1 MQDKLVWVVIH
12 SQEELLAFFDNR
24 HTLAPRKHRSK
35 KPGNFYV
42 LFFAISMW
50 DDNRIK
56 FDECG
61 LIESLHFFVQEG
73 FELCGFRRSL
83 LVISYPLSVLRL
95 NIGDLTCA
103 ASQKRCYQNKILIG

>member
-1 MQDKLVWVVIH
+1 MMQDKLVWVVIH
-12 SQEELLAFFDNR
+12 SQQKVFAFFDNR
-24 HTLAPRKHRSK
+24 HTLAPCKYRSK
-35 KPGNFYV
+35 KTGNFDV

-50 DDNRIK
+50 YDNRIR

-83 LVISYPLSVLRL
+83 SVNRYPFC
-95 NIGDLTCA
+95 D
-103 ASQKRCYQNKILIG
+103 